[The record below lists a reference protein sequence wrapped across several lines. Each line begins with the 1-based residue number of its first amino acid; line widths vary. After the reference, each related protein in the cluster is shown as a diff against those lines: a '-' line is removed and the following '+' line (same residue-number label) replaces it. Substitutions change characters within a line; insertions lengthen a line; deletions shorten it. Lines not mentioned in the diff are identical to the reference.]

1 MASTGFNPDLK
12 MSTRKSFI
20 AEWGRTPLLFI
31 EGALRMSERQNAEQ
45 TLFRQKLE
53 LLVLTQ
59 DETIVSHVREVISAH
74 KLTFR
79 FFHEGNID
87 LPQQAAET
95 KKPAIILICQ
105 KEDENIKA
113 FSNHVDSLLKDF
125 PKSAIVTILNNSS
138 LSEELKGTENSR
150 VYPLSQF
157 EFLNT
162 AKFETIALT
171 KSRSQF
177 FTILPTDL
185 FPMTSIDFTAY
196 VQLSLNQ
203 RYLAV
208 LFKKLVLTEDRLQR
222 ISRAKGLLIPITESQ
237 GYHSYISSY
246 YDSSGAS
253 LKKRARSLF
262 YALSANW
269 MILFDYLAL
278 DYKTLPETQI
288 EETFA
293 KIQTTIKEII
303 ELLTKDEDLW
313 DTFREASS
321 NPIFKMWR
329 SPWIAIYSALISIKS
344 GQGNPEDSL
353 LAGLFSDIG
362 LISLKSDLLQK
373 YLTSGLK
380 DLTPEEKAPVEKYPM
395 ESLNRCLSKKL
406 PLSEAVKSIIE
417 TSNERFDGAGFPNQ
431 VPADKIPT
439 EAYLIRFAMLIDLAS
454 RTSMKELGVGFR
466 FTREKLWEA
475 QKKDVGNFAPDF
487 LEKIANALL

>member
-1 MASTGFNPDLK
+1 
-12 MSTRKSFI
+12 
-20 AEWGRTPLLFI
+20 
-31 EGALRMSERQNAEQ
+31 MSERQNAEQ

-59 DETIVSHVREVISAH
+59 DETVLSHVREVISEH

-79 FFHEGNID
+79 FFHEGNVD
-87 LPQQAAET
+87 LPQEAAEI
-95 KKPAIILICQ
+95 KKPAVILICQ
-105 KEDENIKA
+105 KEDEDLQA
-113 FSNHVDSLLKDF
+113 FSTHIDTLLKDF
-125 PKSAIVTILNNSS
+125 PKSAIITVLRDSS
-138 LSEELKGTENSR
+138 LSEDLKGTENSR
-150 VYPLSQF
+150 VYPLSQH
-157 EFLNT
+157 ELLNT
-162 AKFETIALT
+162 AKFETIMLT

-208 LFKKLVLTEDRLQR
+208 LFKRLVLTEDRLQR
-222 ISRAKGLLIPITESQ
+222 ISRAKGLLIPITESE
-237 GYHSYISSY
+237 GYHNYIASY
-246 YDSSGAS
+246 YDTSGAS

-278 DYKTLPETQI
+278 DYKTLPEAQV

-293 KIQTTIKEII
+293 KIQSTIKEII
-303 ELLTKDEDLW
+303 ELFSKEEDLW
-313 DTFREASS
+313 ETFKEASN
-321 NPIFKMWR
+321 NPIFSLWR
-329 SPWIAIYSALISIKS
+329 SPWIAIYSALIAVKS

-362 LISLKSDLLQK
+362 LISLKSELLQK
-373 YLTSGLK
+373 YLTSELK
-380 DLTPEEKAPVEKYPM
+380 DLTPEEKTQIEKYPI
-395 ESLNRCLSKKL
+395 ESLNRCLLKKL
-406 PLSEAVKSIIE
+406 PLSENVKSIIA
-417 TSNERFDGAGFPNQ
+417 TSNERFDGTGFPNQ

-439 EAYLIRFAMLIDLAS
+439 EAYLIHFAMLIDLAS

-475 QKKDVGNFAPDF
+475 QKQNTGNFAPDF

>member
-1 MASTGFNPDLK
+1 
-12 MSTRKSFI
+12 
-20 AEWGRTPLLFI
+20 
-31 EGALRMSERQNAEQ
+31 MSERQKAEQ

-59 DETIVSHVREVISAH
+59 DETVLSHVREVISEH

-79 FFHEGNID
+79 YFHEGNID
-87 LPQQAAET
+87 LPQEAAET
-95 KKPAIILICQ
+95 KKPAVILVSQ
-105 KEDENIKA
+105 KENENLQT
-113 FSNHVDSLLKDF
+113 FSISVDNLLKDF
-125 PKSAIVTILNNSS
+125 PKSSIITILKDSS
-138 LSEELKGTENSR
+138 LSEDLKGTENPN
-150 VYPLSQF
+150 VYPLSLH

-162 AKFETIALT
+162 AKFETVILT

-208 LFKKLVLTEDRLQR
+208 LFKRLVLSEERLQR

-237 GYHSYISSY
+237 GYHNYISSY
-246 YDSSGAS
+246 YDMSGAS
-253 LKKRARSLF
+253 LKKRSRSLF
-262 YALSANW
+262 YTLSANW

-278 DYKTLPETQI
+278 DYKTLPEAQI
-288 EETFA
+288 EDTFA

-303 ELLTKDEDLW
+303 ELLTTDEDLW

-321 NPIFKMWR
+321 NPVFKMWR
-329 SPWIAIYSALISIKS
+329 SLWIAIYSALIAIKS
-344 GQGNPEDSL
+344 GEGNPEEAL

-362 LISLKSDLLQK
+362 LISLKAELLEK

-380 DLTPEEKAPVEKYPM
+380 DLTAEEKVLIEKYPM
-395 ESLNRCLSKKL
+395 ESLNRCLQKKL
-406 PLSEAVKSIIE
+406 PISENVKSIIA
-417 TSNERFDGAGFPNQ
+417 TSNERFDGTGFPNQ
-431 VPADKIPT
+431 VPADKIPN

-454 RTSMKELGVGFR
+454 RTSMVELGVGFR

-475 QKKDVGNFAPDF
+475 QKQNAGNFAPEF